1 MILKISAPSRSIEGD
16 LSRHLLNLPSGRE
29 ILAGMPSGP
38 LALGK
43 SLIEQK
49 FRQAW
54 EELAPLLPLSDAE
67 TACIVDIEDDLGR
80 TKPEVLG
87 YFNTYRT
94 RREKGYF
101 FGISNHVVL
110 AYLYEHLGLPLS
122 QGLPEVSHSLW
133 HHELIHLADYHNIIF
148 FQMAIEQS
156 LEEDRSGETGF
167 SDYFGSPKARANQRN
182 YLGLI
187 NHYRVEGIAM
197 LYEIVRGL
205 GTVPEIP
212 SEDLGIFKV
221 GLSSL
226 TVGPGSLQESAHYEN
241 RREALH
247 DYAYLAGPFLLLI
260 SLYPELRG
268 EAEKKLWHKA
278 KRVVFDRSEEIF
290 SLEESRALLQKAI
303 ELDLCTYLKNMATQN
318 HPIDDVRY
326 LVLSEVVDAVRES
339 FRDGRVSAP
348 GRTVQ
353 EEFDA
358 LLAHA
363 AAGNEVGFVET
374 LRGVIGKPMA
384 PAEIQRAFPVFWEK
398 IKTGSDRLHR
408 LTAQKTEALYR
419 TWQNGA
425 ASDTLPAYLLS
436 YVLESVDLIDDHLPL
451 IGYLDDVFVLE
462 CAEALASA
470 SGQEPVR

>member
-29 ILAGMPSGP
+29 ILSGLPSGP

-54 EELAPLLPLSDAE
+54 DDLAPLLPTSDGE
-67 TACIVDIEDDLGR
+67 TACIVEIEDDLGK
-80 TKPEVLG
+80 TKPEMLG
-87 YFNTYRT
+87 FFNTYRT

-110 AYLYEHLGLPLS
+110 AYLYEHLGLPFP
-122 QGLPEVSHSLW
+122 QGMPEVSHSLW

-156 LEEDRSGETGF
+156 MEDDRLSATGL
-167 SDYFGSPKARANQRN
+167 SDYYGSPKARANQRN

-197 LYEIVRGL
+197 LYEIIRGL

-212 SEDLGIFKV
+212 SEDLGFFKM

-226 TVGPGSLQESAHYEN
+226 TVDPDSSQESVHYEN

-260 SLYPELRG
+260 SLYPELKS
-268 EAEKKLWHKA
+268 ETEKQLWHKA
-278 KRVVFDRSEEIF
+278 KHIVFDRSEEIF

-339 FRDGRVSAP
+339 FRDGQESAP
-348 GRTVQ
+348 GMTVQ

-363 AAGNEVGFVET
+363 AAGNEAGFVET
-374 LRGVIGKPMA
+374 LKGVIGKPLD
-384 PAEIQRAFPVFWEK
+384 PAEIRRAFPPFWEK
-398 IKTGSDRLHR
+398 INQGTDRLHR
-408 LTAQKTEALYR
+408 LIAQKTEALYH
-419 TWQNGA
+419 TWQQDA
-425 ASDTLPAYLLS
+425 EPDSLPAYLLS

-462 CAEALASA
+462 CAEALASTA
-470 SGQEPVR
+470 GPK